1 MMRASLAGLVVP
13 LALLLLMTP
22 ASAKAERIVSLNLC
36 ADQILLELAD
46 PERIAALSFVA
57 RDPYLSYHA
66 AEAERFPVVRG
77 SADEVLLLQP
87 DIVLAGTMSTRSTVS
102 LLRRLGVQV
111 IELTVAASLAE
122 VRDQIRQIVSAIGE
136 QARARTLIA
145 TLDAR
150 LAAAAAPAGSARPV
164 AAVYQTNGHTVG
176 APSLI
181 DDLISQAGLVNL
193 APLVGLGVGGYL
205 SLERLL
211 AADPDVLLMEQY
223 WPGAASLGQTLL
235 RHPALKNA
243 IAQRPTVFV
252 PSRLWICGGTF
263 LAEAVA
269 FLADAARAALG
280 QDGEAP

>member
-1 MMRASLAGLVVP
+1 MRASLAGLVAT
-13 LALLLLMTP
+13 LALLLLATP

-66 AEAERFPVVRG
+66 AEAKRFPVVRG

-102 LLRRLGVQV
+102 LLRRLGVPV

-122 VRDQIRQIVSAIGE
+122 VRDQIRQIGSAIGE
-136 QARARTLIA
+136 QVRAEALIA

-150 LAAAAAPAGSARPV
+150 LAAVAPLAGSARPV
-164 AAVYQTNGHTVG
+164 AAVYQTNGHTIG

-181 DDLISQAGLVNL
+181 DDLLSQAGLVNL

-235 RHPALKNA
+235 RHPALKHA

-252 PSRLWICGGTF
+252 PSRLWICGGAF